1 MLLLWLLSI
10 LYSAADA
17 VDLGINYKL
26 LECFDYKRNYWLV
39 GYAFHTSSVEYKDEC
54 LRVCLSALI
63 RGSRCKSAMHIPG
76 DDQCVISDQDQLSRP
91 DLFVENDAH
100 NTFTVNYFRNT
111 CVDPPQKEGG
121 RLEARLTGFR
131 GGEGIL
137 ELAQRKG
144 QNPKLLAIMT
154 GLQEN
159 KNFHLI
165 YMPDIELSS
174 CYKAGIMNNHKGQ
187 KLITIDSDSR
197 GMAIQPWTDIDFHI
211 LDDGVIDKVVIV
223 VEAGTSNVI
232 DCGKLQIHGN
242 VSDWQRA
249 INGGLDTIRVTVL
262 HVIALLVSVLIFV

>member
-1 MLLLWLLSI
+1 LWFRF
-10 LYSAADA
+10 YPRFFK
-17 VDLGINYKL
+17 V
-26 LECFDYKRNYWLV
+26 
-39 GYAFHTSSVEYKDEC
+39 
-54 LRVCLSALI
+54 
-63 RGSRCKSAMHIPG
+63 IPRF
-76 DDQCVISDQDQLSRP
+76 L
-91 DLFVENDAH
+91 
-100 NTFTVNYFRNT
+100 
-111 CVDPPQKEGG
+111 EGG

-159 KNFHLI
+159 K
-165 YMPDIELSS
+165 
-174 CYKAGIMNNHKGQ
+174 
-187 KLITIDSDSR
+187 
-197 GMAIQPWTDIDFHI
+197 PWTDIDFHI

-262 HVIALLVSVLIFV
+262 HVIALLVTVLIFV